1 MMRTGLL
8 LIPREFHT
16 LYFDHM
22 HANFFPNPFQISH
35 LLSQPPIYVFS
46 PSSCLSSQLLLPIY
60 NLSTTVWAARILLAT
75 GSYPEVW
82 LTYQELPR
90 YKRIGSPSPRTHHMS
105 LASQLGVGAH
115 GALPTLHAIVV

>member
-46 PSSCLSSQLLLPIY
+46 PPPASLPNSSSQSIIY
-60 NLSTTVWAARILLAT
+60 PLLLAT

-105 LASQLGVGAH
+105 LAS
-115 GALPTLHAIVV
+115 